1 MALRC
6 SDFDLIGGTVKVEMS
21 RTFTLNERS
30 IEKEPKTSPGVRQL
44 SIPAN
49 LIPII
54 EDHIRAFCIE
64 ANDSLVFICERG
76 SPITAGVLQKVWT
89 RARNLVSRPDLHFH
103 DLRHTGLTLAAET
116 GATTSELML
125 RGGHSSSQATLRYQH
140 ATRDRDT
147 RLASFLEER
156 MERET

>member
-6 SDFDLIGGTVKVEMS
+6 SDFDLIGGTVKVERS

-103 DLRHTGLTLAAET
+103 DLRHTGLTL
-116 GATTSELML
+116 